1 MPEQFRFKGN
11 LNQMTLPEVL
21 RKVEYYKI
29 PGVIVAKKNL
39 IEKHIYLK
47 NGKIIFASSSLP
59 DDRLGEFLLKSKKI
73 NMEQYNTSVALLKE
87 GGKRQGRIFIEMGV
101 LTPKELYY
109 FVQEQVKAILWSI
122 FNWRI
127 GEIIFQ
133 IGSFKDDELIK
144 LSLDI
149 PKAIYE
155 GIKYVDNSRFLLN
168 RVGNRYS
175 IYEQKPNGYIELSLL
190 GASEEEKNLYHLFD
204 GKNTLFDVIDKSTIP
219 PDNSAKIIYAMFV
232 LDLIKK
238 KETHLKIVL
247 DQNDIQI

>member
-11 LNQMTLPEVL
+11 LSQMTLPEVL
-21 RKVEYYKI
+21 KKVEYYKV
-29 PGVIVAKKNL
+29 PGVIVSKKNL

-47 NGKIIFASSSLP
+47 NGKIIFASSNQA

-73 NMEQYNTSVALLKE
+73 TIDQYNQSVQLLKE
-87 GGKRQGRIFIEMGV
+87 GGKRQGRIFIEMNV
-101 LTPKELYY
+101 LTPKELYF

-133 IGSFKDDELIK
+133 IGSFKDEELIK

-155 GIKYVDNSRFLLN
+155 GVRYVENSRFLLN

-175 IYEQKPNGYIELSLL
+175 IFEQKPNGYIELSLL
-190 GASEEEKNLYHLFD
+190 GATEDEKKVYNLFNGQD
-204 GKNTLFDVIDKSTIP
+204 TLFDIIDKSPLP
-219 PDNSAKIIYAMFV
+219 PDDAAKFIYALFV

-247 DQNDIQI
+247 NTKGIQN

>member
-1 MPEQFRFKGN
+1 MPDQFRFKGN
-11 LNQMTLPEVL
+11 LSQMTLPEVL
-21 RKVEYYKI
+21 RKVEYYKV
-29 PGVIVAKKNL
+29 PGVIVSKKNL

-47 NGKIIFASSSLP
+47 NGKIIFASSNQP

-73 NMEQYNTSVALLKE
+73 TSDQYNQSVALLKE
-87 GGKRQGRIFIEMGV
+87 GRKRQGRIFLDMGV
-101 LTPKELYY
+101 LTPKEL
-109 FVQEQVKAILWSI
+109 FFSVQEQVKAILWSI

-155 GIKYVDNSRFLLN
+155 GVRYVENSRFLLN

-175 IYEQKPNGYIELSLL
+175 IFEQKSNGYIELSLL
-190 GASEEEKNLYHLFD
+190 GASEEEKKMYNLID
-204 GKNTLFDVIDKSTIP
+204 GKNSLFDVIDKSPIP
-219 PDNSAKIIYAMFV
+219 PDNAAKIIYALYV

-247 DQNDIQI
+247 NPTSSHP